1 MCQSNITFAS
11 DDGPRE
17 PLSWRRGKS
26 RSQATKTD
34 RPRHAAECVHTQGMT
49 LHNVF
54 APTRPLFAALQRSPW
69 ARSLTATRMPSP
81 PSPPHFLGP
90 SNHFKK
96 LYSGNDWPVVSQS
109 NFLKYG
115 SMLPRPRVRAQEA
128 TLGISLHHGAL
139 LRTNMTALDISTSRN
154 TVGGNSRTA
163 QPHEGCA
170 SHKQN
175 LHPHRTQRRPRRLP
189 PGSRLI
195 LPGPRHVKRTK
206 PKRETQFART
216 SQRGSRRDPVVSCYD
231 PAT

>member
-11 DDGPRE
+11 DDGPGE

-54 APTRPLFAALQRSPW
+54 APARPLFAALQRSPW

-115 SMLPRPRVRAQEA
+115 SMLPRPKSPSA
-128 TLGISLHHGAL
+128 
-139 LRTNMTALDISTSRN
+139 
-154 TVGGNSRTA
+154 GGNAWHLAASRSTFTDEHDSSGHLYITEHSGWQLEDRSA
-163 QPHEGCA
+163 
-170 SHKQN
+170 
-175 LHPHRTQRRPRRLP
+175 PRRL
-189 PGSRLI
+189 R
-195 LPGPRHVKRTK
+195 
-206 PKRETQFART
+206 
-216 SQRGSRRDPVVSCYD
+216 
-231 PAT
+231 